1 MIKTF
6 FGLSRSPFAID
17 EYTPLLEHQQ
27 RHLDVIKAHCHQG
40 GFCLI
45 LGEPGTGK
53 TFLKDAIVRH
63 DPTQWA
69 TLVIDR
75 FHHTWPDL
83 LRLLCRGLQLE
94 TTGSEQECQTRLITE
109 ARRLNAMGKAIVPI
123 IDDAHLLPVDLIGKL
138 CLLLDEFP
146 KNHCLILIGKPDLG
160 TTIRLSKQPALKDRV
175 TYTAHLDIGPDA
187 LTNHI
192 QHQLELAGLPPHTFT
207 DDAVA
212 LILRASNGTLRD
224 VNNLCL
230 GSLVE
235 AVNDRTKT
243 VGLAQVNA
251 VLMQPHRSG
260 YC

>member
-1 MIKTF
+1 
-6 FGLSRSPFAID
+6 
-17 EYTPLLEHQQ
+17 
-27 RHLDVIKAHCHQG
+27 
-40 GFCLI
+40 
-45 LGEPGTGK
+45 
-53 TFLKDAIVRH
+53 
-63 DPTQWA
+63 
-69 TLVIDR
+69 
-75 FHHTWPDL
+75 
-83 LRLLCRGLQLE
+83 
-94 TTGSEQECQTRLITE
+94 
-109 ARRLNAMGKAIVPI
+109 MGKAIVPI

-212 LILRASNGTLRD
+212 LILRASNGTLWD